1 MTVLSDVT
9 DVQQHGYDITLTL
22 TLSLKNKNKSN
33 KNGNEILNEKASVQ
47 ALYIW
52 QWD

>member
-33 KNGNEILNEKASVQ
+33 ENEKASVQ

-52 QWD
+52 